1 MKTIRLIPLLL
12 ALALLLGACGGAPG
26 ETKGAAATSPATAV
40 TEPASS
46 AEEELTEGPST
57 AEIALDK
64 ADAAAEEAAAFF
76 AEGYD
81 ALVYHVGPGR
91 EYKSFVS
98 LLLDL
103 SGNQNAKTIYIDEGE
118 YDLFA
123 EYMAEVRKGRI
134 AIPPD
139 DVVSGDY
146 FEPYNAFVPNRTKV
160 VGVGNVVLRFTPKAD
175 EITVGA
181 SHTWSPLNVY
191 GSAMF
196 ENITVIGKNCRYC
209 LHNDDH
215 NAYPGSVQY
224 YKNVSFEYQ
233 LSETNSEGK
242 LLGFNNTIGFG
253 VNAGSV
259 HLFEDCEIWFNGAGD
274 HSAYYGHEPSS
285 VRETAGTLVLK
296 NCRVYA
302 SDPSNARVIRLQSLS
317 HNSRGR
323 VRTFIDG
330 CDVNGGLLF
339 HLYYA
344 DSIQNYDVLFRDTAR
359 MPVAFAITGNG
370 AIDNPYPVRFA
381 D

>member
-215 NAYPGSVQY
+215 GKFPGCRQY
-224 YKNVSFEYQ
+224 YKNVKLEYQ
-233 LSETNSEGK
+233 LSDKNASGV
-242 LLGFNNTIGFG
+242 LLGFNNTVGFG
-253 VNAGSV
+253 IDNKAINF
-259 HLFEDCEIWFNGAGD
+259 FEDCEICFNGEGN

-285 VRETAGTLVLK
+285 SGSAVIVLR
-296 NCRVYA
+296 NCHIHA
-302 SDPSNARVIRLQSLS
+302 SDETNNRVIRFQSLS
-317 HNSRGR
+317 SGKKGY
-323 VRTFIDG
+323 FLALIDH
-330 CDVNGGLLF
+330 CRVNGGLTLNQY
-339 HLYYA
+339 HV
-344 DSIQNYDVLFRDTAR
+344 DSIQSFAVLFRGTEKMKVLHTNNEDGR
-359 MPVAFAITGNG
+359 IV
-370 AIDNPYPVRFA
+370 DPYKIQYF